1 MTKVVVV
8 KEDGTKKI
16 FKNTVGHQIGNG
28 AVQVMMTD
36 GSQRVY
42 NNFKEVYVD
51 LDADDKKAFKL
62 RMEAA
67 EAAAKAQMAANDAQP
82 IEASNVIALDS

>member
-8 KEDGTKKI
+8 KEDGAKKI
-16 FKNTVGHQIGNG
+16 FKNTIGHQIGNG
-28 AVQVMMTD
+28 AVQVMMND

-67 EAAAKAQMAANDAQP
+67 ESAAKAQMAANDAQP
-82 IEASNVIALDS
+82 EKVSNVVALDS